1 MTAINWSA
9 VASLTAAEHW
19 ATDHRTWADTQEE
32 ADLWSGSKWFR
43 DPGDFATVNQAFD
56 SREEEPPPTF
66 GVRSDGQALFYSGE
80 VNSMYGDHSS
90 AKTWVALH
98 TIKQAVES
106 GEKALYFDFEDSA
119 RKAGYRLRIIGT
131 SPRCIEENLM
141 HVRPKGGYSLG
152 EAEML
157 RELIRIHKFGLVVI
171 DTVGVA
177 LGVDGLDANKDGDV
191 ARWLDVFPNAVAAMG
206 PCVLMVDHGAVSAN
220 DPNKPGGSGRKMQ
233 SVNGA
238 AYHVKRLEPY
248 GIGRTGKSLLTC
260 KKDRNGNLAINDEAA
275 LFTLTSVD
283 KWTATATLEAPV
295 ISTDPLGD
303 GIRLLDA
310 MNAPLNVSRDTAAAL
325 LRGAGWK
332 GRTSLIADIL
342 KARTDHDHD

>member
-1 MTAINWSA
+1 MSEPHRKAVSGVPQMTAA
-9 VASLTAAEHW
+9 KHW
-19 ATDHRTWADTQEE
+19 ATDHRTWADTEEE
-32 ADLWSGSKWFR
+32 AELWSRSKWFR
-43 DPGDFATVNQAFD
+43 DPGDFTAVNAAFD
-56 SREEEPPPTF
+56 AREEDPPPTF

-80 VNSMYGDHSS
+80 VNSLYGDHSS
-90 AKTWVALH
+90 AKTWVSLY

-131 SPRCIEENLM
+131 SPGCIEENLM
-141 HVRPKGGYSLG
+141 HVRPKGGYTSG
-152 EAEML
+152 EADML
-157 RELIRIHKFGLVVI
+157 RGLIQAHEFGLVVI

-191 ARWLDVFPNAVAAMG
+191 ARWLDTFPNAVAALG
-206 PCVLMVDHGAVSAN
+206 PCVVMVDHGAVSAN

-260 KKDRNGNLAINDEAA
+260 KKDRNGNFAINDEAA
-275 LFTLTSVD
+275 LFTLASAD
-283 KWTATATLEAPV
+283 KWEATATLEAPT
-295 ISTDPLGD
+295 ISTDPIGD
-303 GIRLLDA
+303 GVRLLDT
-310 MNAPLNVSRDTAAAL
+310 MNAPHTLTRDQAAAL
-325 LRGAGWK
+325 LRGAGWRGK
-332 GRTSLIADIL
+332 TSLIAEIL
-342 KARTDHDHD
+342 RARAQS

>member
-1 MTAINWSA
+1 MT
-9 VASLTAAEHW
+9 AEHW
-19 ATDHRTWADTQEE
+19 GTDRRTWADTQEE
-32 ADLWSGSKWFR
+32 SDLWSASKWFR
-43 DPGDFATVNQAFD
+43 QPGDFASVNAAFE
-56 SREEEPPPTF
+56 SREEDPPPTF

-80 VNSMYGDHSS
+80 VNSIFGDHSS
-90 AKTWVALH
+90 AKSWLALY
-98 TIKQAVES
+98 TVKQAVEA
-106 GEKALYFDFEDSA
+106 GEKVLYFDFEDSA

-131 SPRCIEENLM
+131 SARCIEENLM
-141 HVRPKGGYSLG
+141 HVRPSGAFSSG
-152 EAEML
+152 ERDML
-157 RELIRIHKFGLVVI
+157 RSLIHAHTFGLVVI

-177 LGVDGLDANKDGDV
+177 LGVDGLDANKDGEV
-191 ARWLDVFPNAVAAMG
+191 ARWLDVFPNAVAALG

-260 KKDRNGNLAINDEAA
+260 KKDRNGVYSINEDVA
-275 LFTLTSVD
+275 LFQLASAD
-283 KWTATATLEAPV
+283 KWQATATLEPYTV
-295 ISTDPLGD
+295 STDKVAD
-303 GIRLLDA
+303 GVRLLDVQR
-310 MNAPLNVSRDTAAAL
+310 APLDITRDDAAAL

-332 GRTSLIADIL
+332 GNNSLIAEIL